1 MPAGG
6 DHIPVF
12 AVIRLDLFS
21 LQAEPEPS
29 VKVVEVLPDHDS
41 AAAEAARL
49 NQLRQGK
56 ATTYLTQATRWY
68 PPRTSLIAVPLPRG
82 TKAEDSRRHGPGCHS

>member
-1 MPAGG
+1 MPADD
-6 DHIPVF
+6 DHIPAF

-21 LQAEPEPS
+21 LQAEPELS

-49 NQLRQGK
+49 NQLNQGK

-68 PPRTSLIAVPLPRG
+68 PYGRQPG
-82 TKAEDSRRHGPGCHS
+82 TPPQDSQDRPQGRS